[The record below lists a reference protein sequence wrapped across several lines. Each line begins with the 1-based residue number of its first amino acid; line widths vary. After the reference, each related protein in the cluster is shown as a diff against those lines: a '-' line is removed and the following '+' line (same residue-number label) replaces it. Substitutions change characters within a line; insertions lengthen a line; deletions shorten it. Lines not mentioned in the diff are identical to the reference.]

1 MDIRSRQRT
10 KIALRVLSHLC
21 GLDQTVTDEEIASLR
36 TWAYESEALDELA
49 CRIIRR
55 EIDRERSSGERFS
68 KTA

>member
-10 KIALRVLSHLC
+10 TIALRVLSHLC

-36 TWAYESEALDELA
+36 TWAYESETLDELA
-49 CRIIRR
+49 CKIVRR

-68 KTA
+68 KIA

>member
-1 MDIRSRQRT
+1 MDTRSRQRT
-10 KIALRVLSHLC
+10 EIALRVLSHLY

-36 TWAYESEALDELA
+36 AWADGSEALDQVA

-55 EIDRERSSGERFS
+55 EIDRERSSGERFQ